1 MHSGIGAFICA
12 LIIKLKTLLT
22 PNGSRLNSHKLGP
35 DSEDLFDDFTTRK
48 EGKIALGAS

>member
-1 MHSGIGAFICA
+1 MRAYHKIENAFNS
-12 LIIKLKTLLT
+12 
-22 PNGSRLNSHKLGP
+22 NGSRLYSHKLGP